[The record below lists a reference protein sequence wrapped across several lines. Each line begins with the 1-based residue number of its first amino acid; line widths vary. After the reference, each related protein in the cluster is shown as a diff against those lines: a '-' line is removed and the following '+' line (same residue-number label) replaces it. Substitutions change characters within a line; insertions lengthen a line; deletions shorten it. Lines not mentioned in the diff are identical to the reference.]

1 MNKKISKI
9 ILLGIATIGL
19 LSACGKDGGSAKS
32 EAENWPKRPM
42 EVVLHASAGGDTDF
56 NARTFGEF
64 FEKETKKPFVV
75 TNMPGASGL
84 AATENIK
91 ATKPDGYK
99 ALFTHS
105 GPMVV
110 NYVSG
115 VAEYDFKE
123 FDVSCIPAVDS
134 GTVLVASKQ
143 SGIKSLNDLVEKSK
157 AAPQSIIYGTEFG
170 GYSHL
175 QVLMLQDKA
184 GVELKLADIGSTADK
199 VTNLLGGRI
208 DVASIAYGS
217 VKDYVKNGDMIAL
230 AQYNEVRNQNLA
242 DIPTAKEQGVDM
254 VMDNPYII
262 AFPKGTDPAIVQKM
276 SEVAVKIG
284 QNSEYA
290 EKLKNG
296 FSQEVR
302 VLNTQEAKEY
312 LQKIEDTYLQYKDQL
327 RNSTK

>member
-1 MNKKISKI
+1 MKKGLGKLLLVGT
-9 ILLGIATIGL
+9 ILTGILTG
-19 LSACGKDGGSAKS
+19 CGGEKKAEESVKDS
-32 EAENWPKRPM
+32 WPKRPM

-64 FEKETKKPFVV
+64 FEKETGKPFVV

-91 ATKPDGYK
+91 NTPANGYK

-123 FDVSCIPAVDS
+123 FDVSCIPAIDG

-143 SGIKSLNDLVEKSK
+143 SGITSLKDLMDKSK
-157 AAPQSIIYGTEFG
+157 AAPETVIYGTEFG

-175 QVLMLQDKA
+175 QVLMLQDKTQIK
-184 GVELKLADIGSTADK
+184 LKLADIGSTADK

-208 DVASIAYGS
+208 ALASIAYGS
-217 VKDYVKNGDMIAL
+217 VKDYIKNGDMIAL
-230 AQYNEVRNQNLA
+230 AQYNDERNPNLG
-242 DIPTAKEQGVDM
+242 DIPTFKEQGVELS
-254 VMDNPYII
+254 MDNPYII
-262 AFPKGTDPAIVQKM
+262 AFPKGTDPEIVKRM
-276 SEVAVKIG
+276 SDIAVKVAA
-284 QNSEYA
+284 NPEYA

-296 FSQEVR
+296 FSQEAK
-302 VLNTQEAKEY
+302 VLETEEAKAY
-312 LQKIEDTYLQYKDQL
+312 LQKVEDTYLQYKDQL
-327 RNSTK
+327 RSSTK

>member
-1 MNKKISKI
+1 
-9 ILLGIATIGL
+9 
-19 LSACGKDGGSAKS
+19 
-32 EAENWPKRPM
+32 
-42 EVVLHASAGGDTDF
+42 
-56 NARTFGEF
+56 
-64 FEKETKKPFVV
+64 
-75 TNMPGASGL
+75 
-84 AATENIK
+84 
-91 ATKPDGYK
+91 
-99 ALFTHS
+99 
-105 GPMVV
+105 MVV

-242 DIPTAKEQGVDM
+242 DVPTAKEQGVDM

-302 VLNTQEAKEY
+302 VLNTEEAKEY

>member
-1 MNKKISKI
+1 MKKGFGKLLLVGALLTG
-9 ILLGIATIGL
+9 ILTG
-19 LSACGKDGGSAKS
+19 CGGEKKAAKS
-32 EAENWPKRPM
+32 EADVWPKRPM

-64 FEKETKKPFVV
+64 FEKETGKPFVV

-91 ATKPDGYK
+91 NTPANGYK

-115 VAEYDFKE
+115 VAEYDFKA
-123 FDVSCIPAVDS
+123 FDVSCIPAIDG

-143 SGIKSLNDLVEKSK
+143 SGINSLADLMEKSK
-157 AAPQSIIYGTEFG
+157 AAPETIIYGTEFG

-175 QVLMLQDKA
+175 QVLILQDKT
-184 GVELKLADIGSTADK
+184 GIKLKLADIGSTADK

-208 DVASIAYGS
+208 AVASIAYGS
-217 VKDYVKNGDMIAL
+217 VKDYIKNGDMVAL
-230 AQYNEVRNQNLA
+230 AQYNAKRNPNLG
-242 DIPTAKEQGVDM
+242 DIPTFAEQGIELA
-254 VMDNPYII
+254 MDNPYII
-262 AFPKGTDPAIVQKM
+262 AFPQGTDPAIIKKM
-276 SEVAVKIG
+276 SDIAVKVS
-284 QNSEYA
+284 QNPEYA

-296 FSQEVR
+296 FSQEAR
-302 VLNTQEAKEY
+302 TLQTEEAKAY
-312 LQKIEDTYLQYKDQL
+312 LQKIEDLYMQYKNQL
-327 RNSTK
+327 RSSTK